1 MCSLVCQSVYL
12 FACLSVCLFVRL
24 FVCLS
29 MCLYICRCQILSVE
43 EAERI
48 RISSLSEVKGLDE
61 DSLSRLEE
69 DVKDLGTLLK
79 IASPLVSV
87 CER

>member
-1 MCSLVCQSVYL
+1 M
-12 FACLSVCLFVRL
+12 
-24 FVCLS
+24 
-29 MCLYICRCQILSVE
+29 
-43 EAERI
+43 
-48 RISSLSEVKGLDE
+48 KGLDE

-87 CER
+87 CERERGREGGRDRGRDREREKETKRERKAKIWREEKI